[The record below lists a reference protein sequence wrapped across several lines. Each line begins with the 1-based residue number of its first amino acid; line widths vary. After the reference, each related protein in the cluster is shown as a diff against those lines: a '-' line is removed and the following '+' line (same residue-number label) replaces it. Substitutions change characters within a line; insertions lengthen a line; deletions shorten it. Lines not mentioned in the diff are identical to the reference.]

1 MSTESP
7 DERSMTHQ
15 ENTGG
20 ARLHYEQELSRSLGV
35 AELLA
40 YGLVEISPLA
50 AGAVFGVIFNVSH
63 GMVPLVYAVGLVA
76 MLFTALS
83 YATMVEV
90 FPAAGSVYTYANQT
104 LGQTVGFLTGWA
116 ILLDYVL
123 VPVMAYVVSA
133 IAIEAVLPGMP
144 RPLSVIVLVT
154 VVTAINYL
162 GIKTTARAS
171 LVLLATQFAIVLAFV
186 VLAIHGVMHHVDGAK
201 FSLAPFFNPG
211 EFRPAI
217 IFGGISLA
225 MSSFLG
231 FDGVSTLSEESKDG
245 PTAVGTAILLSLL
258 VTAFLFILQAW
269 LASLFLPGRT
279 HLPAGDA
286 TDAAFYYIAQSV
298 GGYGFKL
305 TLILA
310 GQILAVIAAVVTA
323 QAAAARVIFGMAR
336 DRKLPHALAHI
347 DPVRKVPVRS
357 TLLVAAITLV
367 LALSLVDRLALVV
380 SIVAF
385 GALVSFVSLQ
395 ASVICHFAR
404 NAPRRKYWRHVA
416 VPAIGIVIIGY
427 VLWTADRNAKIIGAS
442 WLIVGLI
449 LHLVGRLVRRPRPG

>member
-1 MSTESP
+1 MTS
-7 DERSMTHQ
+7 DE
-15 ENTGG
+15 G
-20 ARLHYEQELSRSLGV
+20 AASAPLSYKQELSRSLGV

-90 FPAAGSVYTYANQT
+90 FPVAGSVYTYATQT
-104 LGQTVGFLTGWA
+104 LGSTAGFLTGWA

-133 IAIEAVLPGMP
+133 IAIQAAAPAMP
-144 RPLSVIVLVT
+144 RTLSVLILVT
-154 VVTAINYL
+154 VVTVINWL

-171 LVLLATQFAIVLAFV
+171 LVLLAIQFTIVLLFV
-186 VLAIHGVMHHVDGAK
+186 VLAVIGVMHHVDDAK
-201 FSLAPFFNPG
+201 FSLAPFYNPH
-211 EFRPAI
+211 EFQPSI

-231 FDGVSTLSEESKDG
+231 FDGVSTLSEESRDG
-245 PTAVGTAILLSLL
+245 PTAVGRAILLSLL
-258 VTAFLFILQAW
+258 VTAFLFILQSW
-269 LASLFLPGRT
+269 LASLFVLGRT
-279 HLPAGDA
+279 QLPAGDA
-286 TDAAFYYIAQSV
+286 TDAAFYYIADSI
-298 GGYGFKL
+298 GGYGFKIAL
-305 TLILA
+305 VLA
-310 GQILAVIAAVVTA
+310 GQVLAVVAAVVTA

-336 DRKLPHALAHI
+336 DRKLPHALAHV

-367 LALSLVDRLALVV
+367 LALLLVDRLALVV
-380 SIVAF
+380 SMVAF

-395 ASVICHFAR
+395 VSVITHFAR
-404 NAPRRKYWRHVA
+404 STVRRSWWRHFA
-416 VPAIGIVIIGY
+416 VPAIGIVIIAY
-427 VLWTADRNAKIIGAS
+427 VLWTADRNAKIIGTS
-442 WLIVGLI
+442 WLIIGLA
-449 LHLVGRLVRRPRPG
+449 LHLAGKLLHRDEPGKNPAR

>member
-1 MSTESP
+1 
-7 DERSMTHQ
+7 MTHE
-15 ENTGG
+15 EN
-20 ARLHYEQELSRSLGV
+20 AASAQLPYRQELSRSLGV

-83 YATMVEV
+83 YATMVAV
-90 FPAAGSVYTYANQT
+90 FPVAGSVYTYANQT
-104 LGQTVGFLTGWA
+104 LGHTVGFLTGWA

-133 IAIEAVLPGMP
+133 IAIQAAAPGIP
-144 RPLSVIVLVT
+144 RPISVVILVT
-154 VVTAINYL
+154 VVTLINYL
-162 GIKTTARAS
+162 GIKSTARAS
-171 LVLLATQFAIVLAFV
+171 LVLLAIQFTIVLLFV
-186 VLAIHGVMHHVDGAK
+186 VLAIHGVMHHVDGAR
-201 FSLAPFFNPG
+201 FSLAPFFNPR
-211 EFRPAI
+211 EFRPSI

-231 FDGVSTLSEESKDG
+231 FDGVSTLSEESRDG
-245 PTAVGTAILLSLL
+245 PAAVGTAILLSLL
-258 VTAFLFILQAW
+258 VTAFLFIVQAW
-269 LASLFLPGRT
+269 LASLFLLGHTR
-279 HLPAGDA
+279 LPAGDA
-286 TDAAFYYIAQSV
+286 TDAAFYYIADSV

-305 TLILA
+305 ALILA

-336 DRKLPHALAHI
+336 DRKLPHALAHV

-357 TLLVAAITLV
+357 TLLVATITLV
-367 LALSLVDRLALVV
+367 LALCLVDRLALVV
-380 SIVAF
+380 SMVAF

-395 ASVICHFAR
+395 ASVITHFAR
-404 NAPRRKYWRHVA
+404 CKARLKWWRHLA
-416 VPAIGIVIIGY
+416 VPAIGILIIGY
-427 VLWTADRNAKIIGAS
+427 VLWTADRNAKIIGTS
-442 WLIVGLI
+442 WLIVGLA
-449 LHLVGRLVRRPRPG
+449 LHLSGRLLSRGTEAGLRPPP

>member
-1 MSTESP
+1 
-7 DERSMTHQ
+7 MTRN
-15 ENTGG
+15 ENAAN
-20 ARLHYEQELSRSLGV
+20 ARLPYEQELSRSLGI

-76 MLFTALS
+76 MLFTAVS

-90 FPAAGSVYTYANQT
+90 FPVAGSVYTYATQA
-104 LGQTVGFLTGWA
+104 LGPAVGFLTGWA

-133 IAIEAVLPGMP
+133 IAIQAAEPAMP
-144 RPLSVIVLVT
+144 RALSVIVLVT
-154 VVTAINYL
+154 IVTAINYF

-171 LVLLATQFAIVLAFV
+171 LLLLGIQFTIVLLFV
-186 VLAIHGVMHHVDGAK
+186 VLAIHGIAHHVDDAR
-201 FSLAPFFNPG
+201 FSLAPFFNRH
-211 EFRPAI
+211 EFQPDS

-225 MSSFLG
+225 MSGFLG
-231 FDGVSTLSEESKDG
+231 FDGVSTLSEESRDG
-245 PTAVGTAILLSLL
+245 PGAVGTAILLSLL
-258 VTAFLFILQAW
+258 VTAFLFILQSW

-279 HLPAGDA
+279 QSPGGDA
-286 TDAAFYYIAQSV
+286 TDAAFYYIADSI
-298 GGYGFKL
+298 GGYSFKL
-305 TLILA
+305 ALVLA
-310 GQILAVIAAVVTA
+310 GQVLAVIAAVVTA

-347 DPVRKVPVRS
+347 DPIRKVPVRS

-367 LALSLVDRLALVV
+367 LSLLLVDRLALVV
-380 SIVAF
+380 SMVAF

-395 ASVICHFAR
+395 ISMIAYFAR
-404 NAPRRKYWRHVA
+404 HGARRKCWRHFV
-416 VPAIGIVIIGY
+416 VPAIGVLITGY
-427 VLWTADRNAKIIGAS
+427 VLWTAEKNAKIIGAC
-442 WLIVGLI
+442 WLVVGLA
-449 LHLVGRLVRRPRPG
+449 LHLTGKLLPRGTDRKPKEAF